1 MPEYKHTI
9 FINGVTNSSDVN
21 YGKRS
26 WGISES
32 LYASQAYDASNNSPL
47 DLLMRARAQLLPR
60 GASIVGFRVSKIG
73 VRNSSVSHGK
83 TYPGV
88 WENKSDYPTLAI
100 LAKKQTEDGNV
111 LKMILRGL
119 ADGDTEEGEWSLGS
133 GLDTRFKSFRR
144 YLAPFYS
151 KVIDLNAVSADI
163 SHIDE
168 NGLVTTMQDH
178 GLQKDDKVFIL
189 RSKGSLRGNY
199 NGLYKV
205 SLAPT
210 LRTFSVYGWEG
221 GLAQYGRTRKHGIVN
236 APYGT
241 DMQAERIIQR
251 KVGKPNFSFAG
262 RR

>member
-1 MPEYKHTI
+1 MPEFKHTI
-9 FINGVTNSSDVN
+9 FINGETNNSEQN
-21 YGKRS
+21 FGKRS

-32 LYASQAYDASNNSPL
+32 LFASQAYDASTNSPL

-60 GASIVGFRVSKIG
+60 GAAIVGFRVSKVG
-73 VRNSSVSHGK
+73 TQNSSVSHAK
-83 TYPGV
+83 TYPGIFA
-88 WENKSDYPTLAI
+88 NKSDYPTLAI
-100 LAKKQTEDGNV
+100 LAKKQTPDGNV

-119 ADGDTEEGEWSLGS
+119 ADDDTSEGEWSAGS

-144 YLAPFYS
+144 YLNPFYS
-151 KVIDLNAVSADI
+151 KVLDLNAVSADI

-168 NGLVTTMQDH
+168 NGLVTTLADH

-205 SLAPT
+205 ATAPT
-210 LRTFSVYGWEG
+210 NRTFTIYGWEG

-241 DMQAERIIQR
+241 DMEAERIISR
-251 KVGKPNFSFAG
+251 KVGKANFSFAG